1 MIVIWY
7 CLNLMYSFLL
17 GRNVIRFEEEL
28 HLLFL
33 MFYKAIETKCWA
45 FKPLSISALIVE
57 MGGFWLNID
66 CVQNQKI
73 LSKLNYL
80 LFRFNAV
87 NKPST
92 LNNSSSWLQWRCIQ
106 PLLANN

>member
-1 MIVIWY
+1 M
-7 CLNLMYSFLL
+7 L
-17 GRNVIRFEEEL
+17 GRNVVRFEEEL

-45 FKPLSISALIVE
+45 FKPLSISVSIVE
-57 MGGFWLNID
+57 MDGFWLNID
-66 CVQNQKI
+66 CVQNQKV

-80 LFRFNAV
+80 LFLFNAV

-92 LNNSSSWLQWRCIQ
+92 LNNSSSWLQ
-106 PLLANN
+106 